1 MPMPPIRWI
10 LNPWTLA
17 IGAGL
22 TAYALVKRTSRQG
35 RRLDEAHD
43 ELVEQERTIA
53 RLRAE
58 LARARTAPPPA
69 PPSPPAPST

>member
-1 MPMPPIRWI
+1 MPTPPIRWI

-22 TAYALVKRTSRQG
+22 TAYALMKRTSKQG
-35 RRLDEAHD
+35 RRLDEAQD

-58 LARARTAPPPA
+58 LARARAATPP
-69 PPSPPAPST
+69 PPAPST

>member
-1 MPMPPIRWI
+1 MPTLPIRLI

-22 TAYALVKRTSRQG
+22 TAYALMKRTSKQG

-58 LARARTAPPPA
+58 LARARAATPP
-69 PPSPPAPST
+69 PPAPST

>member
-1 MPMPPIRWI
+1 MPTPPIRWI

-22 TAYALVKRTSRQG
+22 TAYALMKRTSKQG
-35 RRLDEAHD
+35 RRLDEAQD

-58 LARARTAPPPA
+58 LARARATTPPP
-69 PPSPPAPST
+69 PST

>member
-17 IGAGL
+17 VGAGL
-22 TAYALVKRTSRQG
+22 TAYALVKRTSKQG
-35 RRLDEAHD
+35 RRLDEAKD

-58 LARARTAPPPA
+58 LARARATPPA
-69 PPSPPAPST
+69 PPPPPPS